1 MGRVELPR
9 QVALREWREQHSG
22 KVTNPPHRHAINLT
36 TFLEAYIQDMANN
49 QEWICEYYMEKKCNC
64 NDDDAWGDGYNGGN
78 NCYYQ
83 CFMENDMQY
92 CLGDGDGNNNN
103 NGNGDFDLE
112 EYIICAE
119 SAYGNNNN
127 NNGNYDN
134 IEYIGPYCNE
144 QGGDVYLGSFTDMYC
159 SIATGSKT
167 NYAYGGALPYSKESG
182 QAIVSR
188 DCNPFGQPADDD
200 RYSQYQV
207 KEDFE
212 LLYMS
217 AAKCETDMTH
227 NYVSETGCGYMEGLQ
242 HVSEDGI
249 IRPGIRPNIITTAF
263 IGLFFTSSVLL
274 GSYVYYLRNSEC
286 TSTRS
291 CHCRDVA
298 FNQHFLCMTH
308 LFPLFPSPA
317 EILSGAKVNL
327 AYQ

>member
-1 MGRVELPR
+1 MTGY
-9 QVALREWREQHSG
+9 G
-22 KVTNPPHRHAINLT
+22 DYAIDLT
-36 TFLEAYIQDMANN
+36 TFLEAYIVDMANL
-49 QEWICEYYMEKKCNC
+49 QEWMCEYYMEKKCNC
-64 NDDDAWGDGYNGGN
+64 NGDDQWDDGYNGGN

-134 IEYIGPYCNE
+134 IEYIGPYCDE

-200 RYSQYQV
+200 RYSNYQV

-291 CHCRDVA
+291 CHC
-298 FNQHFLCMTH
+298 
-308 LFPLFPSPA
+308 
-317 EILSGAKVNL
+317 
-327 AYQ
+327 